1 MRPQIY
7 TIAADR
13 PFLATLARGL
23 VALAGGDPL
32 RLPRMTVL
40 LPTRR
45 AARSLRE
52 AFLRLTGEG
61 SDPGAPLLLPRMR
74 PIGDLDADEFEF
86 TDDETLAVPPAIP
99 ELRRRLLLTRLVLE
113 WSDGE
118 QTLLPGQ
125 AAGLAAALA
134 RLLDAAATDGASFV
148 ELAKLAPL
156 DLAEHWQ
163 VVLRFLDLLPSRW
176 PAILAAE
183 GALDPAERRNRL
195 LARQAEIWCKT
206 PPRDPVVAAG
216 LVGGIPALEELAGV
230 VAGLE
235 RGMVILPGLDRDA
248 APGLWE
254 AIADD
259 PAHPQY
265 LLARLLNRLELVPGD
280 VREWQPERASERG
293 TRLRLVSEALRP
305 ANLTD
310 AWRNLRPE
318 PEHALAGLSRYD
330 CASPQQEAVTI
341 ALLLRRKLE
350 EPGATAALVTPD
362 RELARRVAAE
372 LRRWKIDIDDSAGLP
387 LPRTPPGAF
396 LRLVLDMAASELAPV
411 PLLSALKHPLAAGGL
426 APEEFRELARRLEDR
441 IRGPR
446 PAPGL
451 AGLRAA
457 LRDGDH
463 ELRRFIDRLEF
474 CLGELPALL
483 AAREASVNALT
494 SAHITAAE
502 RLAASRDETGP
513 SRLWREAAGEVAAAF
528 CHDLLDAARDFS
540 ELRGRDYPALFEALS
555 AGRVVRP
562 TYGRHPRLAIWG
574 LVEARLQQADLV
586 VLGGLNEGT
595 WPGPVP
601 ADPWMSR
608 QMRAEFG
615 IALPERAIGMA
626 AHDFVQALGAPE
638 VALTRAARQEGAP
651 TVPSR
656 WLLRLDAVLR
666 AVGLAGRLGP
676 DPEIAAAALL
686 SDQPRALRPLLLPE
700 PRPPLTAR
708 PRQLPVTDI
717 ETWRRDPYAIYAKHI
732 LKLRALDELDADPDR
747 ADLGI
752 AIHNAL
758 AEFVRRHPHD
768 LPAHAEREL
777 LEIGEWKFG
786 PLLSR
791 PSAWAFWWPR
801 FERIARWFVAEELA
815 RRAGIVE
822 SRSEVEGK
830 IEIDAPGGT
839 FTILARADRVDR
851 LASGEL
857 AVIDYK
863 TGSVPRKQDIAA
875 AIAVQLPL
883 EGAIAAAGGFGDFA
897 GAPVAAL
904 EHWKLGGGNPAGIID
919 AASDD
924 PATLIAQVLSAIRA
938 HIARYDEPAMPYRP
952 VPIAKWRPRYSDY
965 AHLERLTES
974 EDEW

>member
-1 MRPQIY
+1 
-7 TIAADR
+7 
-13 PFLATLARGL
+13 
-23 VALAGGDPL
+23 
-32 RLPRMTVL
+32 
-40 LPTRR
+40 
-45 AARSLRE
+45 
-52 AFLRLTGEG
+52 
-61 SDPGAPLLLPRMR
+61 
-74 PIGDLDADEFEF
+74 
-86 TDDETLAVPPAIP
+86 
-99 ELRRRLLLTRLVLE
+99 
-113 WSDGE
+113 
-118 QTLLPGQ
+118 
-125 AAGLAAALA
+125 
-134 RLLDAAATDGASFV
+134 
-148 ELAKLAPL
+148 
-156 DLAEHWQ
+156 
-163 VVLRFLDLLPSRW
+163 
-176 PAILAAE
+176 
-183 GALDPAERRNRL
+183 
-195 LARQAEIWCKT
+195 
-206 PPRDPVVAAG
+206 
-216 LVGGIPALEELAGV
+216 
-230 VAGLE
+230 
-235 RGMVILPGLDRDA
+235 
-248 APGLWE
+248 
-254 AIADD
+254 
-259 PAHPQY
+259 
-265 LLARLLNRLELVPGD
+265 
-280 VREWQPERASERG
+280 
-293 TRLRLVSEALRP
+293 
-305 ANLTD
+305 
-310 AWRNLRPE
+310 
-318 PEHALAGLSRYD
+318 
-330 CASPQQEAVTI
+330 
-341 ALLLRRKLE
+341 
-350 EPGATAALVTPD
+350 
-362 RELARRVAAE
+362 
-372 LRRWKIDIDDSAGLP
+372 
-387 LPRTPPGAF
+387 
-396 LRLVLDMAASELAPV
+396 VLDTAASELAPV
-411 PLLSALKHPLAAGGL
+411 PLLAALKHPLAAGGL

-666 AVGLAGRLGP
+666 AVGLDGRHGP
-676 DPEIAAAALL
+676 DPEIAAAAAL
-686 SDQPRALRPLLLPE
+686 SDQPRESRPLPRPE
-700 PRPPLTAR
+700 PRPPLAAR
-708 PRQLPVTDI
+708 PRQLPVTEI

-801 FERIARWFVAEELA
+801 FERIARWFVAEEQT

-830 IEIDAPGGT
+830 IEIDAPGGK

-924 PATLIAQVLSAIRA
+924 SESLIAQVLSAIRA

-952 VPIAKWRPRYSDY
+952 VPVAKWRPRYSDY
-965 AHLERLTES
+965 AHLERLTEV

>member
-1 MRPQIY
+1 
-7 TIAADR
+7 
-13 PFLATLARGL
+13 
-23 VALAGGDPL
+23 
-32 RLPRMTVL
+32 
-40 LPTRR
+40 
-45 AARSLRE
+45 
-52 AFLRLTGEG
+52 
-61 SDPGAPLLLPRMR
+61 
-74 PIGDLDADEFEF
+74 
-86 TDDETLAVPPAIP
+86 
-99 ELRRRLLLTRLVLE
+99 
-113 WSDGE
+113 
-118 QTLLPGQ
+118 
-125 AAGLAAALA
+125 
-134 RLLDAAATDGASFV
+134 
-148 ELAKLAPL
+148 
-156 DLAEHWQ
+156 
-163 VVLRFLDLLPSRW
+163 
-176 PAILAAE
+176 
-183 GALDPAERRNRL
+183 
-195 LARQAEIWCKT
+195 
-206 PPRDPVVAAG
+206 
-216 LVGGIPALEELAGV
+216 
-230 VAGLE
+230 
-235 RGMVILPGLDRDA
+235 
-248 APGLWE
+248 
-254 AIADD
+254 
-259 PAHPQY
+259 
-265 LLARLLNRLELVPGD
+265 
-280 VREWQPERASERG
+280 
-293 TRLRLVSEALRP
+293 
-305 ANLTD
+305 
-310 AWRNLRPE
+310 
-318 PEHALAGLSRYD
+318 
-330 CASPQQEAVTI
+330 
-341 ALLLRRKLE
+341 
-350 EPGATAALVTPD
+350 
-362 RELARRVAAE
+362 
-372 LRRWKIDIDDSAGLP
+372 
-387 LPRTPPGAF
+387 
-396 LRLVLDMAASELAPV
+396 
-411 PLLSALKHPLAAGGL
+411 
-426 APEEFRELARRLEDR
+426 
-441 IRGPR
+441 
-446 PAPGL
+446 
-451 AGLRAA
+451 
-457 LRDGDH
+457 
-463 ELRRFIDRLEF
+463 
-474 CLGELPALL
+474 
-483 AAREASVNALT
+483 
-494 SAHITAAE
+494 
-502 RLAASRDETGP
+502 
-513 SRLWREAAGEVAAAF
+513 
-528 CHDLLDAARDFS
+528 
-540 ELRGRDYPALFEALS
+540 
-555 AGRVVRP
+555 
-562 TYGRHPRLAIWG
+562 
-574 LVEARLQQADLV
+574 
-586 VLGGLNEGT
+586 
-595 WPGPVP
+595 
-601 ADPWMSR
+601 MSR

-883 EGAIAAAGGFGDFA
+883 EGAIAAAGGFGGIA
-897 GAPVAAL
+897 RAPVATL

-924 PATLIAQVLSAIRA
+924 PESLIAQVLSAIRA
-938 HIARYDEPAMPYRP
+938 HIARYDDENMPYRP
-952 VPIAKWRPRYSDY
+952 VPVAKWRPRYSDY
-965 AHLERLTES
+965 AHLERLTEV